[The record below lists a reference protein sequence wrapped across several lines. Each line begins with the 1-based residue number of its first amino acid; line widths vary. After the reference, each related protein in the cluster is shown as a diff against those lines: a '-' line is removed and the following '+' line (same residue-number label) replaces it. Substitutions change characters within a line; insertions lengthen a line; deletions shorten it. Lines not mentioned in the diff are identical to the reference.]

1 MGTKLIIHHMSD
13 AIGDDQE
20 RIEHISANILL
31 TMLPKICASEAK
43 LNDRHLI
50 GRPSAEKYG

>member
-1 MGTKLIIHHMSD
+1 MSD

-20 RIEHISANILL
+20 KIEHISANILL